1 MGIFTEMCICPNQ
14 QIVSANQNINPK
26 NDLEGNIL
34 VQTDNKDNL
43 EEKNDNKKNNNNN
56 EVNNDAETF
65 NVSSKGGMM
74 ASKRK
79 KKGKDKLSH
88 KGTEK
93 DKKEKRSDKKIDE
106 HNMINNG
113 LIEDNIDDSNISD
126 TIVSEIIL
134 SEKLK
139 LIPKEK
145 RSKMKDSNKIN
156 IVIIGQKEVGKSSF
170 CIRFVEN
177 RFEDFYIPSIG
188 VEKFAKMTA
197 YNSRNFKINFSVI
210 CGSDKLKKWI
220 NLIEEADFFFF
231 FYDITKIKS
240 FNYLNLYLNQLKN
253 YLFLCDKDDKT
264 PNFCIIG
271 NKYDLEGENKIGN
284 DIINKMV
291 NNYGIKYFDI
301 SVKSLRNINNLIQF
315 FIKIYDK
322 LAFHEK

>member
-1 MGIFTEMCICPNQ
+1 MGIFTDMCICPNQ
-14 QIVSANQNINPK
+14 QIVSANQNLNVK
-26 NDLEGNIL
+26 NDLERNVL
-34 VQTDNKDNL
+34 MQAENKDNL

-56 EVNNDAETF
+56 NEVNNDTETY

-79 KKGKDKLSH
+79 KKGKNKLSH

-93 DKKEKRSDKKIDE
+93 DKKEKNKKNEDN
-106 HNMINNG
+106 NMINNG
-113 LIEDNIDDSNISD
+113 LIEDNFDDSNISD
-126 TIVSEIIL
+126 TIVSDIIL
-134 SEKLK
+134 SEKLR

-145 RSKMKDSNKIN
+145 KSKMKESNKIN

-197 YNSRNFKINFSVI
+197 YNSRNFKINFAVI

-231 FYDITKIKS
+231 FMT
-240 FNYLNLYLNQLKN
+240 
-253 YLFLCDKDDKT
+253 
-264 PNFCIIG
+264 
-271 NKYDLEGENKIGN
+271 
-284 DIINKMV
+284 
-291 NNYGIKYFDI
+291 
-301 SVKSLRNINNLIQF
+301 
-315 FIKIYDK
+315 
-322 LAFHEK
+322 

>member
-34 VQTDNKDNL
+34 VQADNKDNL

-231 FYDITKIKS
+231 FLT
-240 FNYLNLYLNQLKN
+240 
-253 YLFLCDKDDKT
+253 
-264 PNFCIIG
+264 
-271 NKYDLEGENKIGN
+271 
-284 DIINKMV
+284 
-291 NNYGIKYFDI
+291 
-301 SVKSLRNINNLIQF
+301 
-315 FIKIYDK
+315 
-322 LAFHEK
+322 

>member
-1 MGIFTEMCICPNQ
+1 MIESNQ
-14 QIVSANQNINPK
+14 KS
-26 NDLEGNIL
+26 
-34 VQTDNKDNL
+34 NL
-43 EEKNDNKKNNNNN
+43 ENYINNDDINNISPNIHQDNRNNPIEKSSKKGFNN
-56 EVNNDAETF
+56 EVNNDAETY

-79 KKGKDKLSH
+79 KKGKDKLNH

-93 DKKEKRSDKKIDE
+93 DKREKNKKNE
-106 HNMINNG
+106 EQNMINNG

-126 TIVSEIIL
+126 TIVSDIIL

-145 RSKMKDSNKIN
+145 KSKMKESNKIN

-197 YNSRNFKINFSVI
+197 YNSRNFKINFAVI

-231 FYDITKIKS
+231 
-240 FNYLNLYLNQLKN
+240 L
-253 YLFLCDKDDKT
+253 
-264 PNFCIIG
+264 
-271 NKYDLEGENKIGN
+271 
-284 DIINKMV
+284 
-291 NNYGIKYFDI
+291 
-301 SVKSLRNINNLIQF
+301 
-315 FIKIYDK
+315 
-322 LAFHEK
+322 

>member
-1 MGIFTEMCICPNQ
+1 MGIITDFCICPNQ
-14 QIVSANQNINPK
+14 QTISANQNLNAK
-26 NDLEGNIL
+26 NDLESNALLQRG
-34 VQTDNKDNL
+34 NKDDL
-43 EEKNDNKKNNNNN
+43 EEKNGIKKNNNNN
-56 EVNNDAETF
+56 EVSNDAETY
-65 NVSSKGGMM
+65 NVSSKGAMM

-79 KKGKDKLSH
+79 KKLKDKLSF
-88 KGTEK
+88 KGNEK
-93 DKKEKRSDKKIDE
+93 DKSEQNKKNE
-106 HNMINNG
+106 ENNMINNG

-126 TIVSEIIL
+126 TIVSDIIL

-145 RSKMKDSNKIN
+145 KSKMKESNKIS

-231 FYDITKIKS
+231 
-240 FNYLNLYLNQLKN
+240 L
-253 YLFLCDKDDKT
+253 
-264 PNFCIIG
+264 
-271 NKYDLEGENKIGN
+271 
-284 DIINKMV
+284 
-291 NNYGIKYFDI
+291 
-301 SVKSLRNINNLIQF
+301 
-315 FIKIYDK
+315 
-322 LAFHEK
+322 